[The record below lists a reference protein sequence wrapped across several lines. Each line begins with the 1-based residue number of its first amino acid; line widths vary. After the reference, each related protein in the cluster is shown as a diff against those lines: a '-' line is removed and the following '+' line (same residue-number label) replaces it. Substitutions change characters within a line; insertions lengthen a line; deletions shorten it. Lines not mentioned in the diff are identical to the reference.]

1 MISVEGLE
9 IRRLRGSGGFADVYE
24 AFEPALD
31 RRVALKV
38 FRARVDRNE
47 RRSFEREATAMGRLS
62 GRRNIVDVYQANVS
76 EDGRPYLV
84 MELMAGSVE
93 DLLTTGPLSPEVTAG
108 VGALIGDALA
118 AAHAE
123 GVLHRDIKPA
133 NLLVDRYGEPAL
145 SDFGIASLVGAA
157 TASSIS
163 AFSAEHAAPEVFEQP
178 TATPAADVYS
188 LGSTLFT
195 MLEGHPPF
203 PRREDEGPLAYMH
216 RVQSAP
222 APSADAAPG
231 PMDELLQRMLDKE
244 PDRRPELDEVMERLR
259 GLAGST
265 MTDGV
270 QLPVDELAVVGTPI
284 TGAMLGD
291 PTQDPD
297 EPAAPSASASG
308 SVAASASGSV
318 APGAEPAGARRR
330 PRGSMRLA
338 ALALLAVGGLVAGV
352 ALAARDADN
361 PGDDGVPRDAAAS
374 SGSTTTLPPPFHTD
388 HRLDGVNSTEPAN
401 DPSLTDTSGVL
412 RVRLDSYAAES
423 SNPATK
429 GLRRSQGADE
439 LDFDDLPARVSMA
452 ASNRYDTTECRRVL
466 LDDVVVAGAAGSAW
480 TDGSDVVVASVMQLA
495 TEQEARQ
502 YYWATTMYMGLG
514 DDQCDGW
521 PPDQVAVNP
530 DELTVDR
537 KEFEVSTPVD
547 AYASA
552 IDDKPD
558 FDFVTGGIAYQAVA
572 HTGDLVMVVG
582 VGSLSDDV
590 QVAPASAIAEVNTIL
605 AALTDR

>member
-93 DLLTTGPLSPEVTAG
+93 DLLRAGPLSPEVTAG

-195 MLEGHPPF
+195 MLEGHAPF

-222 APSADAAPG
+222 APSAEAAPAAV
-231 PMDELLQRMLDKE
+231 DELLQRMLDKQPE
-244 PDRRPELDEVMERLR
+244 RRPELDEVVATLR

-265 MTDGV
+265 MADGV

-291 PTQDPD
+291 PTEDPD
-297 EPAAPSASASG
+297 PPAVVPLEPGSG
-308 SVAASASGSV
+308 TDTA
-318 APGAEPAGARRR
+318 ARRR
-330 PRGSMRLA
+330 GPEWVLMVV
-338 ALALLAVGGLVAGV
+338 AVLVAIGV
-352 ALAARDADN
+352 IAAFALGG
-361 PGDDGVPRDAAAS
+361 GDDANVVE
-374 SGSTTTLPPPFHTD
+374 GSTSTESTSTQAAPNHTD
-388 HRLDGVNSTEPAN
+388 DRLDGVNRAEPAN

-412 RVRLDSYAAES
+412 RARLD
-423 SNPATK
+423 TH
-429 GLRRSQGADE
+429 ADE
-439 LDFDDLPARVSMA
+439 SEFPAFDGQIRTNQDASYFRFGELPARVDMA
-452 ASNRYDTTECRRVL
+452 ASNAYDTTKCRRVL
-466 LDDVVVAGAAGSAW
+466 LDGIVVTGAASSIW
-480 TDGSDVVVASVMQLA
+480 SDGRHVVVASVAQLA
-495 TEQEARQ
+495 DEQEARQ
-502 YYWATTMYMGLG
+502 YYWATTLYMGLN

-521 PPDQVAVNP
+521 PEDQVAQNP

-537 KEFEVSTPVD
+537 QEYEVDAPVD
-547 AYASA
+547 DYVSS
-552 IDDKPD
+552 IDDHPD
-558 FDFVTGGIAYQAVA
+558 FGDVQGGIAYQSIARQ
-572 HTGDLVMVVG
+572 GDLVIVVG
-582 VGSLSDDV
+582 VGTTSDDV
-590 QVAPASAIAEVNTIL
+590 SISPSAAMAEV
-605 AALTDR
+605 DRVLSTVAGA